1 LTRSGNSIGESR
13 PGFDR
18 VDAAHGGIVE
28 LGYDLETGGLR
39 EAAMA
44 ARLLAPPGGRVCA
57 VAFQL
62 AETSFSTKTTM
73 PRGGR

>member
-1 LTRSGNSIGESR
+1 MGGVDKSGNSAGESG

-39 EAAMA
+39 EA
-44 ARLLAPPGGRVCA
+44 RNGGPAPPSSRVGVCGGGP
-57 VAFQL
+57 
-62 AETSFSTKTTM
+62 T
-73 PRGGR
+73 GRDVVQRENDDA